1 MAWTYNDF
9 ESQTTDADR
18 LSRLR
23 LHLTEV
29 RAEVFA
35 DIGSESKSRS
45 NSVLVQYLQQLE
57 DRRKELEQIVPGSS
71 QSAALSVVDLTAA
84 RGG

>member
-9 ESQTTDADR
+9 ESQSSDAAR

-45 NSVLVQYLQQLE
+45 NSVLVQYLAQLE
-57 DRRKELEQIVPGSS
+57 DRRKELEQTAGTGN
-71 QSAALSVVDLTAA
+71 QSPAIAVADMSYA